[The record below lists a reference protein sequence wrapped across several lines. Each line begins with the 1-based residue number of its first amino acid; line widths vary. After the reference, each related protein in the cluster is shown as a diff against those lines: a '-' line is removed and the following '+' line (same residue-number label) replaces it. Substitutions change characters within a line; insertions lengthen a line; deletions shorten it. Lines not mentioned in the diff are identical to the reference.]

1 MWQVVTSRICGKP
14 RLLDWQSLASDCGVY
29 AVIDARHP
37 PEEFDYVTRRQKEI
51 LLPLL
56 RRLLHGDERTIL
68 DFGCGPGRFTGDLAE
83 LIDGKA
89 VGYDVTT
96 RLIELA
102 PVHPGVEYV
111 HSPDFLTPNNP
122 RFDVIWV
129 CLVFGGIA
137 ERELA
142 PLAAKL
148 AQALREHGLLFLVE
162 ATATAPVIGAWSIRT
177 REQLRSLFP
186 SLKLDH
192 VGTYYDAGQE
202 ISVLA
207 GRR

>member
-1 MWQVVTSRICGKP
+1 MWQAITSRIYGKP
-14 RLLDWQSLASDCGVY
+14 RSMDWKTLAGDCGVY

-51 LLPLL
+51 LFPLL

-83 LIDGKA
+83 LINGKA
-89 VGYDVTT
+89 VGYDVTS
-96 RLIELA
+96 RLLELA
-102 PVHPGVEYV
+102 PVHPSVEYV
-111 HSPDFLTPNNP
+111 HSADFLTSDIPQ
-122 RFDVIWV
+122 FDVIWV

-142 PLAAKL
+142 PIAAKL
-148 AQALREHGLLFLVE
+148 TQALREDGLLFLVE
-162 ATATAPVIGAWSIRT
+162 ATAPAPVIGAWSIRP

-186 SLKLDH
+186 SLRLDH
-192 VGTYYDAGQE
+192 VGAYYDAGQE